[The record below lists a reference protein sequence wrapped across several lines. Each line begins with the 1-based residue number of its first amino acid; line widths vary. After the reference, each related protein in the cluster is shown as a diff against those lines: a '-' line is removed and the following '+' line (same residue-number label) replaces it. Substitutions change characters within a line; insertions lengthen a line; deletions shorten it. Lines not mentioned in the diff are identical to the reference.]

1 MPIGADRPNAY
12 VMGRDRCRCAA
23 TGMNKNERTN
33 EMSDSITYVDGR
45 WQEGNVPLFGS
56 MDHATWLSSVVFDGA
71 RAFDGLTPDL
81 DLHCQRAI
89 ASAKEMGLAPPVGAE
104 EIEAL
109 ALEGVKKFSEG
120 AALYI
125 RPMFFGKDGFL
136 VPEPESTKFALV
148 IEIMEMPTTTGFSA
162 CLSPFRRPAPD
173 TAPTAAKASCL
184 YPNVAR
190 MVRDATARGFDNAV
204 VLDLLGNVAEFA
216 TANLF
221 IVKDGIAHTPV
232 PNGTFLNGITR
243 QRIIKLLGEAGIEVR
258 ERRLTFEE
266 VRDADEV
273 FSSGNYAKVSP
284 ANRIEDRHLQP
295 GPVAKKAKELYM
307 EFARAT
313 AK

>member
-1 MPIGADRPNAY
+1 MLGATPDIA
-12 VMGRDRCRCAA
+12 GRKR
-23 TGMNKNERTN
+23 
-33 EMSDSITYVDGR
+33 MSKMEKSITYVDGS

-56 MDHATWLSSVVFDGA
+56 MSHATWLSSVVFDGA
-71 RAFDGLTPDL
+71 RAFDGCLPDL

-89 ASAKEMGLAPPVGAE
+89 KSAESLGLAPKIGAE

-109 ALEGVKKFSEG
+109 AREGVKKFPNG

-125 RPMFFGKDGFL
+125 RPMFFGEEGFL
-136 VPEPESTKFALV
+136 VPDPESTKFALV
-148 IEIMEMPTTTGFSA
+148 IEEMEMPAATGFSA
-162 CLSPFRRPAPD
+162 CLSPYRRPAPD
-173 TAPTAAKASCL
+173 TAPTDAKASCL

-190 MVRDATARGFDNAV
+190 MIRDATARGFDNAV
-204 VLDLLGNVAEFA
+204 VLDPLGNVAEFA

-243 QRIIKLLGEAGIEVR
+243 QRVVKLLREAGIEVR
-258 ERRLTFEE
+258 ERRISFEE
-266 VRDADEV
+266 VRDADEA

-295 GPVAKKAKELYM
+295 GPVAKKAKELYL